1 LINLNEAAFKRVKE
15 MIDRSDEIGV
25 SEAKAS
31 CGATIVDAGI
41 NSKGSYEAGRL
52 FAEACMGGLGSVS
65 FAVDSAIAVPSVT
78 VEVAN
83 PPMACLASQYAGWAL
98 KGENFYALGSGPARS
113 LYGNE
118 PLYATL
124 GYKETS
130 SVAVLAI
137 ESSKFPPDSLLE
149 SVAACCRV
157 DISNLYVLI
166 APTNSLAGS
175 IQIVSRVVETALH
188 KLFELGYDVSKVLHG
203 FGTCPVPPLPKDF
216 MTAMGWTNDA
226 VLYGG
231 KVWITLHD
239 EVSVD
244 SLVEKLPSSSSS
256 DYGLPFLDLFKRYN
270 YDFYQVDPMLF
281 SPAVVTVNNVAYG
294 GFFTVGRENADI
306 LKREW
311 FR

>member
-1 LINLNEAAFKRVKE
+1 MINLNEAAFKRVKE

-52 FAEACMGGLGSVS
+52 FAEACLGGLGSVS

>member
-1 LINLNEAAFKRVKE
+1 MINLNEAAFKRVKE
-15 MIDRSDEIGV
+15 MIDRSDEVGV
-25 SEAKAS
+25 SVAKTG
-31 CGATIVDAGI
+31 CGATVIDAGI

-52 FAEACMGGLGSVS
+52 FAEVCMGGLGSVS
-65 FAVDSAIAVPSVT
+65 FAVDSAMAVPSVT

-83 PPMACLASQYAGWAL
+83 PSMACLASQYAGWAL

-239 EVSVD
+239 EVSID

-281 SPAVVTVNNVAYG
+281 SPAVVTVNNVANG

-311 FR
+311 YR

>member
-1 LINLNEAAFKRVKE
+1 

-25 SEAKAS
+25 SAAKAS

-65 FAVDSAIAVPSVT
+65 FAVDSAMAVPSVT

-118 PLYATL
+118 PLYVTL

-149 SVAACCRV
+149 SVAACCKV

-188 KLFELGYDVSKVLHG
+188 KLFELGYDVSKVLYG

-239 EVSVD
+239 EVAVD
-244 SLVEKLPSSSSS
+244 SLVKKLPSSSSS

-270 YDFYQVDPMLF
+270 CDFYQVDPMLF
-281 SPAVVTVNNVAYG
+281 SPAVVTVNNVANG

>member
-1 LINLNEAAFKRVKE
+1 LINLNESAFKRVKE
-15 MIDRSDEIGV
+15 MIDRSDEVGV
-25 SEAKAS
+25 SAFKAG

-41 NSKGSYEAGRL
+41 NSRGSYEAGRL
-52 FAEACMGGLGSVS
+52 FAEACLGGLGSVS
-65 FAVDSAIAVPSVT
+65 FAVDLELSVPSV
-78 VEVAN
+78 VVKVAN
-83 PPMACLASQYAGWAL
+83 PSVACLASQYAGWAL
-98 KGENFYALGSGPARS
+98 KSEGFYALGSGPARS

-118 PLYATL
+118 PLYTTL
-124 GYKETS
+124 GYRETS

-149 SVAACCRV
+149 TVAACCKV

-166 APTNSLAGS
+166 ASTNSLAGS

-203 FGTCPVPPLPKDF
+203 FGTCPIPPLPEDF

-231 KVWITLHD
+231 KVWITLRD
-239 EVSVD
+239 EVAVD

-281 SPAVVTVNNVAYG
+281 SPAVVTVNNLATG
-294 GFFTVGRENADI
+294 HLSSVGRENVE
-306 LKREW
+306 LLRREW

>member
-1 LINLNEAAFKRVKE
+1 MINLNESAFKRVKE
-15 MIDRSDEIGV
+15 MIDRSDEVGV
-25 SEAKAS
+25 SAFKAG

-52 FAEACMGGLGSVS
+52 FAEACLGGLGSVS
-65 FAVDSAIAVPSVT
+65 FAVDLELSVPSV
-78 VEVAN
+78 VVKVAN
-83 PPMACLASQYAGWAL
+83 PSVACLASQYAGWAL
-98 KGENFYALGSGPARS
+98 KGEGFYALGSGPARS

-118 PLYATL
+118 PLYTTL
-124 GYKETS
+124 GYRETS

-149 SVAACCRV
+149 TVAASCKV

-166 APTNSLAGS
+166 ASTNSLAGS

-203 FGTCPVPPLPKDF
+203 FGTCPIPPLPEDF

-231 KVWITLHD
+231 KVWITLRD
-239 EVSVD
+239 EVAVD

-256 DYGLPFLDLFKRYN
+256 DYGLPFLVL
-270 YDFYQVDPMLF
+270 P
-281 SPAVVTVNNVAYG
+281 
-294 GFFTVGRENADI
+294 GRPDA
-306 LKREW
+306 
-311 FR
+311 F

>member
-188 KLFELGYDVSKVLHG
+188 KLFELGYDVSKDLHG

-281 SPAVVTVNNVAYG
+281 SPAVVTVNNVANG
-294 GFFTVGRENADI
+294 GFLTVGRENADI